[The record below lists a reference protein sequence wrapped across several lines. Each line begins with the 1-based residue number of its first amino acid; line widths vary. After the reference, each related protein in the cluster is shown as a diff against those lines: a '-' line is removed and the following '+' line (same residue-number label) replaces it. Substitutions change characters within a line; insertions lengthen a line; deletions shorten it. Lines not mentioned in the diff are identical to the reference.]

1 MDSLPE
7 YSLFLVRI
15 LEELDTKHTTMSYQ
29 DLCKSLC
36 ARFDL
41 VHLAKLRSLLFHTA
55 CLDPAFPATLF
66 KDKMRCSTE
75 DPLSKKL
82 MVAADIVTMFNL
94 IHMNGGIAKDKL
106 PIVQRATFHKSQSV
120 EFCRSDSDH
129 LKYQDCDRGI
139 GYEHMDH
146 PREGRHH
153 HHSQQHPVAQN
164 APPCANS
171 SDCNSQQRFLVSSGP
186 NFLLG
191 IRKDMKCRAG
201 SLDKLHHLPQYS
213 SSSPPSPP
221 CEMQSTY
228 FPMDI
233 DTESTTDQESLQNM
247 GHPEPFSLHTS
258 IQKRN
263 DFKKDFHNFVAFSPQ
278 VITSE
283 CKQGSKAA
291 EGYHNRELRKPA
303 TFFNRSFELP
313 YSNPYFEPP
322 LNSPLQDRRRVKHES
337 LDDLQVSTYFGP
349 TTVSECV
356 SSKKHINK
364 AGKQPVWPMKSLS
377 LNAEEGPPVSE
388 RIFQS
393 SRPLKENHQ
402 CNIITTESEQYFHTP
417 MQKVSASPGFAKKS
431 TEIKP
436 KDISLMGRGPGG
448 LDNGDVAK
456 RFGDKNTKNASFQ
469 EGESASS
476 VGTQTE
482 RIEQKKLKE
491 YQSKYNDSERHGL
504 KRSVEEC
511 EVISD
516 DISDIFRFLDDMSV
530 CDSLGVVQSS
540 CYNSNGSLSQVKSEG
555 DSSPECNTVKLA
567 KSKVDRLFHS
577 LENTDDELK
586 TSVCKLVRRIG
597 EIEKKLESLSGVR
610 SEISQVLSKLN
621 KLDEKIQEPE
631 ANGRHGEKASSSS
644 SRSNATP
651 TKAQPYPH
659 PHFNSTALS
668 PHVYQCNTTG
678 HNVKTDNGY
687 VGEWCCSDGSN
698 SNTLGIKAVKKGM
711 LFRRS
716 SCSLNEEPMATESK
730 VASITN
736 SLQDR
741 GTVSYSCHPEDRDK
755 DRHRK
760 VKETDRKRQ
769 YELPQVQRLQKQSKD
784 SYLTEQVFSPH
795 HFNPSVKAHMKD
807 SSLYADVR
815 LTSPSAGIRGQPSWT
830 IEEYKRNSG
839 KKEKQLT
846 ALDLQTQESLNP
858 NNLEYWMEDI
868 YTPGY
873 DSLLKRK
880 EAEFRRAKA
889 CKIGALIAAAT
900 CTVILV
906 IVVPI
911 CTMKS

>member
-171 SDCNSQQRFLVSSGP
+171 SDCNSRQRFLVSSGP

-191 IRKDMKCRAG
+191 MRKDMKCRAG

-247 GHPEPFSLHTS
+247 GHPEPFSLHTC

-278 VITSE
+278 V
-283 CKQGSKAA
+283 CGSKAA

-555 DSSPECNTVKLA
+555 DSSPEY
-567 KSKVDRLFHS
+567 RLFHS

-586 TSVCKLVRRIG
+586 TSVCN
-597 EIEKKLESLSGVR
+597 
-610 SEISQVLSKLN
+610 EISQVLSKLN

-631 ANGRHGEKASSSS
+631 ANG
-644 SRSNATP
+644 
-651 TKAQPYPH
+651 
-659 PHFNSTALS
+659 STALS

-760 VKETDRKRQ
+760 VKEVCRQ

>member
-15 LEELDTKHTTMSYQ
+15 LEELDTKHTTVSYQ

-129 LKYQDCDRGI
+129 LKYQDCDRGV

-164 APPCANS
+164 APPCATS
-171 SDCNSQQRFLVSSGP
+171 SDCNSRQRFLVSSGP

-191 IRKDMKCRAG
+191 MRKDMKCRAG

-247 GHPEPFSLHTS
+247 GHPEPFSLHS
-258 IQKRN
+258 CIQKRN
-263 DFKKDFHNFVAFSPQ
+263 DFKKDSHNFVAFSPQ
-278 VITSE
+278 V
-283 CKQGSKAA
+283 CGSKAA

-402 CNIITTESEQYFHTP
+402 CNIITSESEQYFHTP

-448 LDNGDVAK
+448 LDNGDVTK

-491 YQSKYNDSERHGL
+491 YQSKYNDSERL

-540 CYNSNGSLSQVKSEG
+540 CYNSNGSLSQVTLKSEG
-555 DSSPECNTVKLA
+555 DSSPECNTIKLA

-631 ANGRHGEKASSSS
+631 ANGRHGDKASSSS

-659 PHFNSTALS
+659 PHFNSTA
-668 PHVYQCNTTG
+668 H
-678 HNVKTDNGY
+678 
-687 VGEWCCSDGSN
+687 
-698 SNTLGIKAVKKGM
+698 
-711 LFRRS
+711 
-716 SCSLNEEPMATESK
+716 
-730 VASITN
+730 
-736 SLQDR
+736 
-741 GTVSYSCHPEDRDK
+741 
-755 DRHRK
+755 
-760 VKETDRKRQ
+760 RKRQ

-873 DSLLKRK
+873 DSLLKKK
-880 EAEFRRAKA
+880 EAEFRRAKV